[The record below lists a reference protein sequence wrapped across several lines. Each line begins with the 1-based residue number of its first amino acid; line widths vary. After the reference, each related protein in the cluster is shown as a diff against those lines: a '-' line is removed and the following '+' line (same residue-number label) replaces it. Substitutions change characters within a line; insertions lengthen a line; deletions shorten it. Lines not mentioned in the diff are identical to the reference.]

1 MYYVYVLYSETVKKK
16 YTGHTENLDRRL
28 FEHNEGL
35 LGGYTKNKGP
45 WKIIHS
51 EKYPTRSE
59 AIFKERFLKTGKG
72 RLFIKSFTGK

>member
-1 MYYVYVLYSETVKKK
+1 V
-16 YTGHTENLDRRL
+16 NL
-28 FEHNEGL
+28 L
-35 LGGYTKNKGP
+35 LTISYEDVFKLCWVEIGNDHTKNKGP

-59 AIFKERFLKTGKG
+59 AIFRERFLKTGKG